1 MSSLQDQL
9 LKAGLISKD
18 KATKVKGA
26 QRKQQKIDRKHKR
39 ETLDEAKLA
48 AEKALAEKA
57 ERARQLNL
65 QKNQQAE
72 EKALIA
78 QVKQL
83 IESNQQDTGKPLISF
98 NFSDKGAIKK
108 LEVSNE
114 VHRHLTNGLLAIA
127 RIGTGYALVPKGIA
141 EKIQQRKADYI
152 VVLNEKVEQV
162 EQDDPYA
169 DYQIPDDLMW

>member
-26 QRKQQKIDRKHKR
+26 QRKQQKIDRKHKLN
-39 ETLDEAKLA
+39 TPDEAKLA

-57 ERARQLNL
+57 EKARLLNQ

-72 EKALIA
+72 EKALLA

-83 IESNQQDTGKPLISF
+83 IESNQQDTGKPLIAF
-98 NFSDKGAIKK
+98 NFSDKGVIKK

-114 VHRHLTNGLLAIA
+114 VYRYLTNGLLAIA
-127 RIGTGYALVPKGIA
+127 RHNERYALVPKAVA
-141 EKIQQRKADYI
+141 EKIQQRKAEFI
-152 VVLNEKVEQV
+152 VVLNDKVETI